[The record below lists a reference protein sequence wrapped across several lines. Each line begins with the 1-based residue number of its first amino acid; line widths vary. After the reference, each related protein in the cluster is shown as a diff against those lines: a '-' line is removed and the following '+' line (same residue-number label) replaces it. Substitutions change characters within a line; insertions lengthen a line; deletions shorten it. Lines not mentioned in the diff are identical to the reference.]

1 MVQCHDKRPG
11 GLMKGKA
18 SLRSNIVV
26 VKEIYMKVNRDEK
39 VGKCSGSLLPSTTR
53 KTMTTTS
60 TYFFVLTHARAHA
73 RLCLKPIRR
82 ESHNFFFSEDR
93 RSRRQ
98 TKMVVNG
105 DRTRGLWLASQCLAY

>member
-1 MVQCHDKRPG
+1 MRK
-11 GLMKGKA
+11 
-18 SLRSNIVV
+18 
-26 VKEIYMKVNRDEK
+26 KE
-39 VGKCSGSLLPSTTR
+39 KCSQLALLPNKNKR
-53 KTMTTTS
+53 TMRTTS

-93 RSRRQ
+93 RSTYRRQ

-105 DRTRGLWLASQCLAY
+105 DRTRGLVASK

>member
-1 MVQCHDKRPG
+1 
-11 GLMKGKA
+11 
-18 SLRSNIVV
+18 
-26 VKEIYMKVNRDEK
+26 MKVNRDEK
-39 VGKCSGSLLPSTTR
+39 EGKVQRLAASINNNR

-73 RLCLKPIRR
+73 CLCLKPIRR

-105 DRTRGLWLASQCLAY
+105 DQTRGL